1 MKIAAFDIETV
12 KDFPEGED
20 WRAHRPL
27 GVACIAIS
35 TGDSRESAYW
45 TPDPSGGPDWIDD
58 QMSQEDLRAVVYQLL
73 RLQRMGYTLFS
84 WNGLGF
90 DFPVLADE
98 TGLISECRELARNH
112 VDMMFHFFCE
122 KGFPIS
128 LKAAAEGSGSAGKTE
143 GMDGKEALRLWAA
156 GERRKVVEY
165 CQQDAKATLELAQLT
180 ASQKSISW
188 VTRRGTVS
196 GLDLGGK
203 GWLAV
208 REAMELPLPDTSWMD
223 SHIPREQWTSWLVDQ
238 E

>member
-20 WRAHRPL
+20 WRDHRPL
-27 GVACIAIS
+27 GVGCIAVS
-35 TGDSRESAYW
+35 TVDDGERAYW
-45 TPDPSGGPDWIDD
+45 TPDSNGGTEGIACR
-58 QMSQEDLRAVVYQLL
+58 MTVEDLGIAVYELL
-73 RLQRMGYTLFS
+73 RLQRVGYTLFS

-90 DFPVLADE
+90 DFPVLAEE
-98 TGLISECRELARNH
+98 TGLLSECRELARNH
-112 VDMMFHFFCE
+112 VDMMFHFLCE

-128 LKAAAEGSGSAGKTE
+128 LKAAAEGSGSPGKTE
-143 GMDGKEALRLWAA
+143 GMDGKEALRLWAE
-156 GERRKVVEY
+156 GERRKVVDY
-165 CQQDAKATLELAQLT
+165 CQQDAKATLALAQLT
-180 ASQKSISW
+180 AWQKSISW